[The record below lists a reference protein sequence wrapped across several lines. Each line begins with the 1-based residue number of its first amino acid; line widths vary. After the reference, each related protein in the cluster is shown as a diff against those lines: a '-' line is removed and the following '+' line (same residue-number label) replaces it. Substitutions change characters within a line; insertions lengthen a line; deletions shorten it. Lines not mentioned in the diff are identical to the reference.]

1 VADQFGDQRYI
12 EDALMKHGRN
22 IKIIQT
28 PKAERELSVAAASI
42 LARNEFV
49 RTMDQMGRNYS
60 FQFPKGATNVIEAA
74 EKFVKKFGSNA
85 LNEVAK
91 IHFKTTKQIQNFKSD
106 SLK

>member
-1 VADQFGDQRYI
+1 
-12 EDALMKHGRN
+12 MKHGRN